1 MGFKDFISKIALG
14 ESNEE
19 NKVTEEEI
27 QDVIKEVSS
36 KDEEITALKTQL
48 EEKSKEYDALKNR
61 VLDHLFNNPKGNP
74 DDNPEDNPDEKDKD
88 KPKPKTFKDLINP
101 EYEIKK

>member
-36 KDEEITALKTQL
+36 KDEEITALRTQL
-48 EEKSKEYDALKNR
+48 EEKSKEYDDLKNR
-61 VLDHLFNNPKGNP
+61 VLDHLFSNPKGK
-74 DDNPEDNPDEKDKD
+74 PEDNPDDEDEKD

>member
-14 ESNEE
+14 ESNDE

-36 KDEEITALKTQL
+36 KDEEITALRTQL
-48 EEKSKEYDALKNR
+48 EEKSKEYDDLKNR

-74 DDNPEDNPDEKDKD
+74 DDKDGSDDEDEED

-101 EYEIKK
+101 EYEIKN

>member
-36 KDEEITALKTQL
+36 KDEEITALRTQL
-48 EEKSKEYDALKNR
+48 EEKSKEYDELKNR

-74 DDNPEDNPDEKDKD
+74 DDKDDPEDDDKKDE
-88 KPKPKTFKDLINP
+88 KPKTFKDLINP
-101 EYEIKK
+101 EYEIKN

>member
-36 KDEEITALKTQL
+36 KDEEITALRTQL
-48 EEKSKEYDALKNR
+48 EEKSKEYDDLKNR
-61 VLDHLFNNPKGNP
+61 VLDHLFNNPKGK
-74 DDNPEDNPDEKDKD
+74 PEDNSDDEDEKD

-101 EYEIKK
+101 EYEIKN

>member
-14 ESNEE
+14 ESNDE

-48 EEKSKEYDALKNR
+48 EEKSKEYDDLKNR
-61 VLDHLFNNPKGNP
+61 VLDHLFNNPKGSP
-74 DDNPEDNPDEKDKD
+74 DDVPDDEDEKD

-101 EYEIKK
+101 EYEIKN

>member
-14 ESNEE
+14 ESDEE

-36 KDEEITALKTQL
+36 KDEEITSLKTQL

-61 VLDHLFNNPKGNP
+61 VLDHLFNNPKGEP
-74 DDNPEDNPDEKDKD
+74 DNGEPDEGEEKGK
-88 KPKPKTFKDLINP
+88 KPKTFKELIDP
-101 EYEIKK
+101 EYEIKN

>member
-14 ESNEE
+14 ESDEE

-36 KDEEITALKTQL
+36 KDEEITSLKTQL

-61 VLDHLFNNPKGNP
+61 VIDHLFNNPNGK
-74 DDNPEDNPDEKDKD
+74 PEDNSDDEDEKD

>member
-14 ESNEE
+14 ESNDE

-48 EEKSKEYDALKNR
+48 EEKSKEYDDLKNR
-61 VLDHLFNNPKGNP
+61 VLDHLFNNPKGSP
-74 DDNPEDNPDEKDKD
+74 DDKDDHEDEDEED

-101 EYEIKK
+101 EYEIKN